1 MKKYILFILLISS
14 TLFAGYST
22 PGAGKSWNLDSLV
35 AFSGGSVTFGSGY
48 YTFHDTLT
56 ISQSDT
62 LKILTNSTVKINPV
76 GIFNVFGTLII
87 NPPDSVKITSVD
99 TTQKFYEMHLDD
111 LSDASVMRK
120 MIFEYSVNGIRLLDT
135 NPLID
140 SCIIRFNCN
149 GNSSTTAPA
158 INLFRSNAVI
168 SNCRIYRNYKAAI
181 GGGANIANAPQIIN
195 NIIYENNIAN
205 GNVPQINLGQ
215 SGTGTTLIHGNTI
228 RGLYTNAGGIA
239 TLPIGTLNIIIE
251 NNIIKNNRYG
261 IAIANANTI
270 AIIRGNII
278 DSNNIQGNA
287 ALGGSGINFNGTSTL
302 TAIVTR
308 NFIRWNLWGVTI
320 QGTAKPN
327 LGNLNNADTSDN
339 GYNYIYGNFHND
351 TIPDL
356 YNNTPDSIMAENNFW
371 GTGNISIIEQHI
383 FHKPDNPAL
392 GFVDYIPIYIPVTVN
407 NNSNNIPSG
416 FKLFDIFPNPF
427 NPSAIIK
434 YQLPQAASVTIKI
447 FDVQGKE
454 VKTLIDG
461 TQSTGIHEIIFS
473 AENLSSGVYFCRI
486 EAGGFADSK
495 KIVILK

>member
-1 MKKYILFILLISS
+1 MIKYILFLILSAT

-22 PGAGKSWNLDSLV
+22 PGTSRSWNLDSLV

-62 LKILTNSTVKINPV
+62 LKIFTNTTVKINPA
-76 GIFNVFGTLII
+76 GIFNIFGTLLI
-87 NPPDSVKITSVD
+87 NPPDSVKITASD
-99 TTQKFYEMHLDD
+99 TTQKFYEMRLDD
-111 LSDASVMRK
+111 LSDASIMKK

-140 SCIIRFNCN
+140 SCTIRYNCN

-168 SNCRIYRNYKAAI
+168 SNCRFYRNYKVAI

-195 NIIYENNIAN
+195 NQIIENNIAN

-215 SGTGTTLIHGNTI
+215 SGTGTTLIKGNTI
-228 RGLYTNAGGIA
+228 RGLYTNTGGIA

-261 IAIANANTI
+261 IAIQNATTT
-270 AIIRGNII
+270 AMIRGNII
-278 DSNNIQGNA
+278 DSNNIQGNPM
-287 ALGGSGINFNGTSTL
+287 LGGSGINFLGTSTL

-320 QGTAKPN
+320 QNTAKPN
-327 LGNLNNADTSDN
+327 LGNLNNSDTSDN
-339 GYNYIYGNFHND
+339 GFNYIYGNFHND

-383 FHKPDNPAL
+383 FHNPDNPAL
-392 GFVDYIPIYIPVTVN
+392 GFVDYIPIYIPVSIE
-407 NNSNNIPSG
+407 NNSTIVTDYNLSNAY
-416 FKLFDIFPNPF
+416 PNPF
-427 NPSAIIK
+427 NPETIIK
-434 YQLPQAASVTIKI
+434 FSIPQKENVTLEVFDINGKSVRLLLNSQFNKGAYNVTFNAEGLASGIYFYRLSAGNFSDTK
-447 FDVQGKE
+447 K
-454 VKTLIDG
+454 LI
-461 TQSTGIHEIIFS
+461 
-473 AENLSSGVYFCRI
+473 L
-486 EAGGFADSK
+486 
-495 KIVILK
+495 LK